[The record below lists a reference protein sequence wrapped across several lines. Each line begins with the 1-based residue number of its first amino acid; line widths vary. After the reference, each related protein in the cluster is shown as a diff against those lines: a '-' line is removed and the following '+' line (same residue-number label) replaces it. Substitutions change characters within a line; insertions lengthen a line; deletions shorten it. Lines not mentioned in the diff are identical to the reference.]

1 MGSGSM
7 KVVLRCNGASL
18 EVGVGAPVWICGHGA
33 VGTVSCVNSVAV
45 SLCDE
50 CVVSGAGVCAT
61 GTPSWSLVCCA
72 GECGAIGLL
81 ERRSCK
87 RSIVVVGGLR
97 LSNSALTSASADKSR
112 LFDAAVPILVGAAG
126 ALWLGWVGCRAF
138 DG

>member
-1 MGSGSM
+1 M

-18 EVGVGAPVWICGHGA
+18 EVRVGAPVWICGHGA

-50 CVVSGAGVCAT
+50 W

-97 LSNSALTSASADKSR
+97 LSNSALTSESADKSR